1 MNTAAVPLWA
11 ALPAALL
18 LVCGGL
24 LAFVG
29 SLGLLRL
36 NDFYG
41 RLHAPTMG
49 NTLGAGCVLLASIL
63 VSSSLAQRPVLHEV
77 LITCCLVMTS
87 PMTTILLMQAA
98 IFRQSSR

>member
-1 MNTAAVPLWA
+1 MNAATVPWWA

-24 LAFVG
+24 LTLIGA
-29 SLGLLRL
+29 LGLLRL
-36 NDFYG
+36 NSFYA

-63 VSSSLAQRPVLHEV
+63 VSSALTERLVIHEV
-77 LITCCLVMTS
+77 LITVFLVITS
-87 PMTTILLMQAA
+87 PVTTMLLMRAA
-98 IFRQSSR
+98 ILRKSP